1 MCRQNKRARLALRD
15 GFGQPSFRGIPW
27 ALLVRHRARLPKKS
41 APAKLHAFR
50 LRDDDQLLLER
61 LAREL
66 NLSRTD
72 VIRAGLRKLAMG

>member
-1 MCRQNKRARLALRD
+1 
-15 GFGQPSFRGIPW
+15 
-27 ALLVRHRARLPKKS
+27 LLVRHRARLPKKS

-72 VIRAGLRKLAMG
+72 VIRAGLRKLALG

>member
-1 MCRQNKRARLALRD
+1 
-15 GFGQPSFRGIPW
+15 
-27 ALLVRHRARLPKKS
+27 LVRHRARLSKKS

-72 VIRAGLRKLAMG
+72 VIRAGLRKLALG